1 MEQQWITIF
10 NGILILI
17 LLIYLIRCWQR
28 GFVLQL
34 IDLISWLF
42 SALIAWLLSGWVAAE
57 IPLIELQ
64 PSGIETVDQYLSV
77 QANTIAWFL
86 ILMFALRMIVVIM
99 HPFAK
104 AINHLPLIGWLN
116 RLAGF
121 VLGIGKACI
130 IGYFL
135 LVFLHLPLFEGSGEL
150 AQRSLLQHLSPIGE
164 IALSSGGSM
173 LERLQLIEQVEND
186 EKLDD
191 QSFRQLKA
199 WLYGT
204 GRKEEAVFQWLESLR

>member
-1 MEQQWITIF
+1 MEQQWIILF
-10 NGILILI
+10 NGILLLL
-17 LLIYLIRCWQR
+17 LLIYLVRCWQR

-42 SALIAWLLSGWVAAE
+42 AALFAWLLSGWIAE
-57 IPLIELQ
+57 KIPLIQLQ
-64 PSGIETVDQYLSV
+64 PSGIETLDQYLTIQVS
-77 QANTIAWFL
+77 TIAWFL
-86 ILMFALRMIVVIM
+86 ILLFALRMIGVII

-116 RLAGF
+116 RLAGLI
-121 VLGIGKACI
+121 LGMGKACI

-135 LVFLHLPLFEGSGEL
+135 LVFLHLPLFTGSGEL
-150 AQRSLLQHLSPIGE
+150 AQRSFLQYLAPIGE
-164 IALSSGGSM
+164 IALNSGGSM
-173 LERLQLIEQVEND
+173 LERLQLIERVISD

-191 QSFRQLKA
+191 KSYQQLKA

-204 GRKEEAVFQWLESLR
+204 GREEEAVFQWMESLR